1 MPHKRDKSGRLIKK
15 QAYSSG
21 RYRPN
26 GAGSLGRGEHI
37 IDEDRPFAEIR
48 KTLHDALR
56 MLSLHR
62 WAFFIPFSIV
72 TCAVFVLSL
81 YYPRT
86 YRATTSF
93 ERRNDPVMTNLPIS
107 AGAASF
113 KYFRNTIVQDLTSIE
128 CMSEVAEN
136 LGLTKDFERNPD
148 GTMTGASIQRRNAL
162 ARSLAS
168 GLKVSTVSPSEQI
181 DIIRITYT
189 GPDPTIGRKLVDEVK
204 HTYGRRTMV
213 WIHNFLT
220 SQRDYFEREAQEARA
235 EVKKTQRE
243 ETRLRL
249 ENPHV
254 DPTNP
259 GAISLKLAQ
268 LEMERREL
276 QLRQREYE
284 AELSALQQLLAAT
297 EPPVASEPG
306 PADEGEAPGNEV
318 YLSPQAHQLSG
329 QVREVDQKIV
339 ELRTTRGMTDL
350 HPEIQK
356 LLVRHRWLQD
366 ELEHQRAID
375 HTAAVTNGSLDTM
388 AMLSP
393 TAVLAGQPYNG
404 DRARLLVQI
413 AAQKAKL
420 KDIEISMQTN
430 ELATNQ
436 LRQAKREVY
445 DKQEEF
451 AEITGLVAQAKQK
464 QRRLETTLTSIEPA
478 IKAIEQDRLLQFSEG
493 QPARGSSIPISPKS
507 QTIVLLSLLAG
518 LATGVV
524 FVVLAEVFDHV
535 YRASGQVARSL
546 GLPLLESIDEI
557 ITAKDRRYL
566 FLRRAVVTPLIVT
579 CLVGLTGFVGSM
591 AYLSIEQPWTYQ
603 KIRKIPQ
610 AAVRLFAD
618 QPPDTQVH

>member
-1 MPHKRDKSGRLIKK
+1 MPHKRGKSGGRVKK
-15 QAYSSG
+15 QAYTSG
-21 RYRPN
+21 RYRPT
-26 GAGSLGRGEHI
+26 GAGSLGRGEHV

-48 KTLHDALR
+48 RTLHDTLR
-56 MLSLHR
+56 MLSVHR

-72 TCAVFVLSL
+72 TCAAFVLSL

-107 AGAASF
+107 AGAAAF
-113 KYFRNTIVQDLTSIE
+113 KYFRNTMVQDLTSVE
-128 CMSEVAEN
+128 CMSEVVEN
-136 LGLTKDFERNPD
+136 LGLAEDLERNPD
-148 GTMTGASIQRRNAL
+148 GTLTAGSIQRRNAM

-168 GLKVSTVSPSEQI
+168 GLRVSTVSPSEHV
-181 DIIRITYT
+181 DIIRVTYT
-189 GPDPTIGRKLVDEVK
+189 GTDPTIGRKLVDEVK
-204 HTYGRRTMV
+204 HTYGRRTMA
-213 WIHNFLT
+213 WIRDFLT
-220 SQRDYFEREAQEARA
+220 SQRDYFQQETQEAIA
-235 EVKKTQRE
+235 EVKKIQRE

-268 LEMERREL
+268 LEMEHREL

-284 AELSALQQLLAAT
+284 AELLALQQLLAAT
-297 EPPVASEPG
+297 EPPAVPEPES
-306 PADEGEAPGNEV
+306 ADEGESPGKEI
-318 YLSPQAHQLSG
+318 YISPKAHQLSG
-329 QVREVDQKIV
+329 QIQEVDRKIE
-339 ELRTTRGMTDL
+339 ELRTTRGMTNL
-350 HPEIQK
+350 HPEIEK
-356 LLVRHRWLQD
+356 LLVRRAWLQD
-366 ELEHQRAID
+366 ELEHQWAVD
-375 HTAAVTNGSLDTM
+375 YDDAVTNGSLG
-388 AMLSP
+388 ALAAVSP
-393 TAVLAGQPYNG
+393 GTVLAGQPYNG

-430 ELATNQ
+430 ELATEQ
-436 LRQAKREVY
+436 IRRARREVY

-451 AEITGLVAQAKQK
+451 AEVTGRVAQAKQK
-464 QRRLETTLTSIEPA
+464 QRRLETTLASIEPA
-478 IKAIEQDRLLQFSEG
+478 IKAVEQNRLLRFSEG

-518 LATGVV
+518 LASGVV
-524 FVVLAEVFDHV
+524 FVILAEVFDHV

-566 FLRRAVVTPLIVT
+566 FLRKAVVTPLIVT
-579 CLVGLTGFVGSM
+579 CLVGLTGFAGSM

-610 AAVRLFAD
+610 AAIRLFAD

>member
-1 MPHKRDKSGRLIKK
+1 MPHKRGKSGGRVKK
-15 QAYSSG
+15 QAYTSS
-21 RYRPN
+21 RYRPVA
-26 GAGSLGRGEHI
+26 AGSLGRGEHV

-48 KTLHDALR
+48 RTLHDALR

-62 WAFFIPFSIV
+62 WAFFIPFSLV
-72 TCAVFVLSL
+72 TCAAFVLSL

-113 KYFRNTIVQDLTSIE
+113 KYFRNTMVQDLTSVE
-128 CMSEVAEN
+128 CMSEVVEN
-136 LGLTKDFERNPD
+136 LGLAKDLERNPD
-148 GTMTGASIQRRNAL
+148 GTLTAASIQRRNAL

-168 GLKVSTVSPSEQI
+168 GLRVSTVSPSEHI
-181 DIIRITYT
+181 DIIRITYS

-204 HTYGRRTMV
+204 RTYGRRTMA
-213 WIHNFLT
+213 WIRTFLT
-220 SQRDYFEREAQEARA
+220 SQRDYFEQEAQEASA
-235 EVKKTQRE
+235 EVKRTQRE

-249 ENPHV
+249 ENPLV
-254 DPTNP
+254 DPNNP
-259 GAISLKLAQ
+259 GTISLKLAQ
-268 LEMERREL
+268 LEMESREL
-276 QLRQREYE
+276 QMRRREYE

-297 EPPVASEPG
+297 ELPVVSGPE
-306 PADEGEAPGNEV
+306 PADEGEAPGKEV

-329 QVREVDQKIV
+329 QIREVDRKIE

-350 HPEIQK
+350 HPEIEK
-356 LLVRHRWLQD
+356 LLVRRRWLHD
-366 ELEHQRAID
+366 ELEHQCAID
-375 HTAAVTNGSLDTM
+375 YDAAVTNGSLGTL
-388 AMLSP
+388 AKVSSS
-393 TAVLAGQPYNG
+393 TVLAGEPYNG

-420 KDIEISMQTN
+420 KDIEISMRTN
-430 ELATNQ
+430 ELATDQ
-436 LRQAKREVY
+436 IRQAKREVY

-451 AEITGLVAQAKQK
+451 AEVMGRVAQAKQK
-464 QRRLETTLTSIEPA
+464 QRRLETTLASIEPA
-478 IKAIEQDRLLQFSEG
+478 IKAVEQNRLLRFSEG

-507 QTIVLLSLLAG
+507 HTIVLLSLLAG

-557 ITAKDRRYL
+557 ITAKDRRYH
-566 FLRRAVVTPLIVT
+566 FLRKAVVTPLIVT

-591 AYLSIEQPWTYQ
+591 AYLSVEQPWTYQ

-610 AAVRLFAD
+610 AAIRLFAD